1 MPSTYA
7 GSVPSPAA
15 DERLH
20 EILELLR
27 ADGGRVTSARRAV
40 VTSLMASDGHVSAE
54 AIAAEVQAAMPDVSV
69 STVYRTLEV
78 LERLGQ
84 VEHVH
89 LGHGPSLYHLADRRH
104 VHLLCRV
111 CDQVIEL
118 PHTYLAGLSDQL
130 VADHGFVLEPG
141 HFALLGTCAPCAA
154 SAEQAG

>member
-1 MPSTYA
+1 MSE
-7 GSVPSPAA
+7 PAP

-40 VTSLMASDGHVSAE
+40 VASLMASEGHVSAE
-54 AIAAEVQAAMPDVSV
+54 SIAAEVQAAMPDVSV

-78 LERLGQ
+78 LDRLGQ

-104 VHLLCRV
+104 VHLLCRR
-111 CDQVIEL
+111 CDRVIEL
-118 PHTYLAGLSDQL
+118 PDADLAELADRL
-130 VADHGFVLEPG
+130 RHDHGFALEPR
-141 HFALLGTCAPCAA
+141 HFALLGTCAVCAA
-154 SAEQAG
+154 SADAASG

>member
-1 MPSTYA
+1 M
-7 GSVPSPAA
+7 PSPAA

-20 EILELLR
+20 EILDLLR

-40 VTSLMASDGHVSAE
+40 VASLMASEGHVSAE
-54 AIAAEVQAAMPDVSV
+54 AIAVEVQSAMPDVSV

-104 VHLLCRV
+104 VHLLCRR
-111 CDQVIEL
+111 CDRVIEL
-118 PHTYLAGLSDQL
+118 PPDYLAGVSDRL
-130 VADHGFVLEPG
+130 KEDHGFALEPG
-141 HFALLGTCAPCAA
+141 HFALLGTCAEC
-154 SAEQAG
+154 SAGAEPRA

>member
-1 MPSTYA
+1 MST
-7 GSVPSPAA
+7 PDA
-15 DERLH
+15 DGRLH

-40 VTSLMASDGHVSAE
+40 VASLMASTGHVSAE
-54 AIAAEVQAAMPDVSV
+54 AIAAEVQAVVPEVSV

-89 LGHGPSLYHLADRRH
+89 LGHGPALYHLSDRRH
-104 VHLLCRV
+104 VHLLCRR

-118 PHTYLAGLSDQL
+118 PDDYLADLAGRLAD
-130 VADHGFVLEPG
+130 DHGFALEPR
-141 HFALLGTCAPCAA
+141 HFALLGTCAACTAI
-154 SAEQAG
+154 AERAG